1 MWMRCLRT
9 EPGKAGECS
18 AVLGNGSGNA
28 RRLAAGAEALQQP
41 QPSPHGAR
49 KESGALWG
57 ASGAREKVKHMDPA
71 RHPSPNRGKITKS
84 APSFLVGLNS
94 GISQT
99 R

>member
-1 MWMRCLRT
+1 MDEVFKDGAWEGRRVLSSARERLGKCLAT
-9 EPGKAGECS
+9 
-18 AVLGNGSGNA
+18 V
-28 RRLAAGAEALQQP
+28 AAGAEALQQP